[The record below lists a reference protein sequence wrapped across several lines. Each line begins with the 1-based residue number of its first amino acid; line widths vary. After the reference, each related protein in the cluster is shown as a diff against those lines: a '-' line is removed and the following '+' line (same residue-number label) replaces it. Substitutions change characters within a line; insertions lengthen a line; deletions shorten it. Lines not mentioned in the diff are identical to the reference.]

1 MGGTPA
7 YRGEFVFTF
16 LHDLGGEV
24 RLGDAARLLA
34 SVSSAEQVEPTK
46 SAPPYV
52 ELARPL
58 RIRCPDRR
66 VETDQGTFDV
76 GVEAHVYAIG
86 AVCVRYRVPFVLPD
100 LDAVSRVS
108 HLRPRDG
115 PNFEGLSRQLADELA
130 ATLREALVETYEASV
145 DPESYLVIVLTET
158 GRPARELFEKEAQ
171 LLAGIVA
178 SERRPE
184 RLSDEEVHDNLR
196 TWFRYYQDDLVIV
209 DWDRSLVIEPS
220 GKYDDVLTVMETA
233 NLELLELRA
242 YDRYLD
248 NVLEEAYEDIT
259 RFYGRGGLFRSAR
272 NVQEELSNARIDLVR
287 VTDAINN
294 IGKIFGD
301 YYLAKL
307 HVGLAERF
315 HLKDWEN
322 IVREKMATLNE
333 LYTLASHEVEH
344 RRGIAVEMMIVALFV
359 VDLVL
364 IYLVSGA

>member
-1 MGGTPA
+1 MRPA

-34 SVSSAEQVEPTK
+34 SVQSGDRVEPTK

-58 RIRCPDRR
+58 RLRLPDRR
-66 VETDQGTFDV
+66 LATDQGDV
-76 GVEAHVYAIG
+76 DVLVDAHVYAIG
-86 AVCVRYRVPFVLPD
+86 AIGVRFRIPFTLPD
-100 LDAVSRVS
+100 LEAVSRAS
-108 HLRPRDG
+108 HLRPREG
-115 PNFEGLSRQLADELA
+115 PNLEGLSREVADRLTS
-130 ATLREALVETYEASV
+130 TLREALVETYDADV

-158 GRPARELFEKEAQ
+158 SRPARELFEKEAQ
-171 LLAGIVA
+171 TLAGIVA
-178 SERRPE
+178 NERRPE
-184 RLSDEEVHDNLR
+184 RLSDEEVRDNLR
-196 TWFRYYQDDLVIV
+196 TWYRYYEDDLVVV
-209 DWDRSLVIEPS
+209 DWDRALVIEPS

-248 NVLEEAYEDIT
+248 KVLEDAYEDIT

-272 NVQEELSNARIDLVR
+272 GVQEDLSNARIDLVR
-287 VTDAINN
+287 VTDTINN

-307 HVGLAERF
+307 HLGLAERF
-315 HLKDWEN
+315 HLREWEN

-364 IYLVSGA
+364 IYLVSGG

>member
-1 MGGTPA
+1 MA
-7 YRGEFVFTF
+7 RSYRGELVFTF

-24 RLGDAARLLA
+24 KIGDAARLLA
-34 SVSSAEQVEPTK
+34 SVPAAEPVVPGK
-46 SAPPYV
+46 SAPTYV
-52 ELARPL
+52 QLMRPL
-58 RIRCPDRR
+58 RLRYPDRT
-66 VETDQGTFDV
+66 VETDQGAFAVT
-76 GVEAHVYAIG
+76 VEASVYAIG
-86 AVCVRYRVPFVLPD
+86 AVGVRFRIPFALPD
-100 LDAVSRVS
+100 LEAVGRVS
-108 HLRPRDG
+108 HLRPREG
-115 PNFEGLSRQLADELA
+115 PDFEGISREIADALT
-130 ATLREALVETYEASV
+130 ATLRPALVETYDASV

-158 GRPARELFEKEAQ
+158 NRPARELFEKEAQ

-178 SERRPE
+178 AERRPE
-184 RLSDEEVHDNLR
+184 RLSDEEVRDNLR
-196 TWFRYYQDDLVIV
+196 TWYRYYEDDLVVV
-209 DWDRSLVIEPS
+209 DWDRALVIEPS

-248 NVLEEAYEDIT
+248 SVLEDAYEDIT

-272 NVQEELSNARIDLVR
+272 GVQEDLSNARIDLVR
-287 VTDAINN
+287 VTDTINN

-307 HVGLAERF
+307 HLGLAERF
-315 HLKDWEN
+315 HLREWET

-344 RRGIAVEMMIVALFV
+344 RRGIAVELSIVALFI

-364 IYLVSGA
+364 IYMVSGV

>member
-1 MGGTPA
+1 M
-7 YRGEFVFTF
+7 EK
-16 LHDLGGEV
+16 
-24 RLGDAARLLA
+24 DAR
-34 SVSSAEQVEPTK
+34 
-46 SAPPYV
+46 
-52 ELARPL
+52 
-58 RIRCPDRR
+58 
-66 VETDQGTFDV
+66 
-76 GVEAHVYAIG
+76 
-86 AVCVRYRVPFVLPD
+86 
-100 LDAVSRVS
+100 
-108 HLRPRDG
+108 
-115 PNFEGLSRQLADELA
+115 
-130 ATLREALVETYEASV
+130 
-145 DPESYLVIVLTET
+145 
-158 GRPARELFEKEAQ
+158 

-196 TWFRYYQDDLVIV
+196 TWFRYYVDDLVIV
-209 DWDRSLVIEPS
+209 DWDRALVVEPS

-248 NVLEEAYEDIT
+248 TVLEEAYEDLT

-287 VTDAINN
+287 VTDTINN

-315 HLKDWEN
+315 HLKEWET

-344 RRGIAVEMMIVALFV
+344 RRGMAIELSIVALFI

-364 IYLVSGA
+364 IYMVSGG